1 MRVVAGSARGI
12 QLQTLEGENTRPT
25 IDRVKEGMFS
35 AVQFLLPGAAVL
47 DLFAGSGQL
56 GIEALSRGAARA
68 VFVDENRAAVDVVI
82 QNLKT
87 AGLFK
92 QARVTQ
98 MEARQYLNGSNETFD
113 LILLDPPYRRQ
124 MVHQLLPLLERRLN
138 AGGVLLCET
147 ELEAAL
153 PDREGALLKKKD
165 YRYGKILVTKYRKE
179 DEAL

>member
-147 ELEAAL
+147 ELEAVL

-165 YRYGKILVTKYRKE
+165 YRYGKILVTKYQKE
-179 DEAL
+179 DETL